1 MSARRW
7 SLRNSSTASAPGRR
21 RVRASQ
27 WLLLSAILTATGGCQ
42 QLTNPAAQAELQ
54 QSLYDLQ
61 DLLAQM
67 RDETAAL
74 QWQVDSLQGVV
85 ARQDTSMRRLANQ
98 LGLPMP

>member
-1 MSARRW
+1 MSVRRW
-7 SLRNSSTASAPGRR
+7 LPRHWATTVPVRPRWLRP
-21 RVRASQ
+21 VR
-27 WLLLSAILTATGGCQ
+27 WLALSVLLTATAGCQ

-67 RDETAAL
+67 REETAVL